1 MAQTNIN
8 IRIDENLKKQ
18 FDAFCSEVGLSMSTA
33 FNIFAKTVVREQRI
47 PFEINTYKY
56 NDATITAINN
66 TLNETNLSK
75 EFSTIEDLSEDLNA

>member
-8 IRIDENLKKQ
+8 IRIDKNLKKQ
-18 FDAFCSEVGLSMSTA
+18 FDAFCSEVGLNMSTA

-47 PFEINTYKY
+47 PFELNTYKY
-56 NDATITAINN
+56 NDTTVTAINN

-75 EFSTIEDLSEDLNA
+75 EFSTIEDLFEDLNA

>member
-1 MAQTNIN
+1 MTQTNIN
-8 IRIDENLKKQ
+8 IRIDENLKKK
-18 FDAFCSEVGLSMSTA
+18 FDTFCSEVGLSMSTA

-56 NDATITAINN
+56 NDTTIAAINN

-75 EFSTIEDLSEDLNA
+75 EFSTIEDLFEDLNA